1 VHENL
6 LVVAGPGGDVNKLQ
20 RGSVVVVTND
30 IKKTSDSSSKV
41 LGVFQGQYVQDGNET
56 IRVTATATIFADS
69 KNPYNTTYEIVGQR
83 TSLTSTDGFPLSV
96 VSGIQFNLETKEYS
110 YGLTGLAFIDTV
122 STQVSPQKLS
132 LVPSPS
138 PSDPSEVEVP
148 QALQQNIFRLS
159 ILFCKNGRCQG

>member
-1 VHENL
+1 MQI
-6 LVVAGPGGDVNKLQ
+6 A
-20 RGSVVVVTND
+20 
-30 IKKTSDSSSKV
+30 
-41 LGVFQGQYVQDGNET
+41 
-56 IRVTATATIFADS
+56 
-69 KNPYNTTYEIVGQR
+69 GQR

-138 PSDPSEVEVP
+138 PSDPREVEVP